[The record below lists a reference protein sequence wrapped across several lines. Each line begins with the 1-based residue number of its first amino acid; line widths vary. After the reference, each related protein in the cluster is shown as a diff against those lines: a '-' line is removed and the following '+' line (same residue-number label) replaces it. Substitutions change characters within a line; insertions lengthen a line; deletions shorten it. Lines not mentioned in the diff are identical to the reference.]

1 MIYYCCEFLFL
12 KATKVIYINISKEC
26 LNRSVQK
33 GFIKWIEKKKKNIT
47 VYVYNV
53 HKDGSLDGSEQK

>member
-1 MIYYCCEFLFL
+1 L

>member
-1 MIYYCCEFLFL
+1 M

-33 GFIKWIEKKKKNIT
+33 GIIKWIETNKKKTKKKNVT